1 MENKKEEVIEKT
13 IVTETESPQPS
24 SSAETTKESAAASE
38 DRQQRVVAR
47 NSIEAELMSESR
59 GRFHALSY
67 VGQTP
72 LSLSYS
78 VVHISPITIL
88 LSVNVSTEATVW
100 CGAWPLGE
108 EMNLKLLQASTP
120 GVVVSGRCL
129 FCHSSFGTH
138 HITSSLITHHSSFIT
153 SHSSL
158 ITSHHIITHHIT
170 HHCFHIITHHII
182 THHITHTLRLP
193 LLPHLLPHP
202 LHHLRRH
209 LLRLR
214 GHHLH
219 DREPL
224 LPSPEYHDQGEGV
237 CH

>member
-1 MENKKEEVIEKT
+1 M
-13 IVTETESPQPS
+13 TETESPQPS
-24 SSAETTKESAAASE
+24 SSAETTKESTAASE

-59 GRFHALSY
+59 GRFHALSCI
-67 VGQTP
+67 GQTP

-129 FCHSSFGTH
+129 LCHSSFGTH
-138 HITSSLITHHSSFIT
+138 HITHHSS
-153 SHSSL
+153 
-158 ITSHHIITHHIT
+158 HHIT
-170 HHCFHIITHHII
+170 RIS
-182 THHITHTLRLP
+182 TLTPQGHQSQANLQGASIPHDRGVRLP
-193 LLPHLLPHP
+193 
-202 LHHLRRH
+202 
-209 LLRLR
+209 
-214 GHHLH
+214 
-219 DREPL
+219 
-224 LPSPEYHDQGEGV
+224 Q
-237 CH
+237 

>member
-138 HITSSLITHHSSFIT
+138 HITSSLITSLITHHSSHHT
-153 SHSSL
+153 SHHSSL
-158 ITSHHIITHHIT
+158 ITHHSS
-170 HHCFHIITHHII
+170 
-182 THHITHTLRLP
+182 LRLP

>member
-1 MENKKEEVIEKT
+1 MESKKEEVIKKVKE
-13 IVTETESPQPS
+13 TETESPQPS
-24 SSAETTKESAAASE
+24 SSAEKTEESATASE

-59 GRFHALSY
+59 GRVIVVSC

-129 FCHSSFGTH
+129 FCHSSH
-138 HITSSLITHHSSFIT
+138 HITHHSSLITHHL
-153 SHSSL
+153 SL
-158 ITSHHIITHHIT
+158 IT
-170 HHCFHIITHHII
+170 
-182 THHITHTLRLP
+182 HTTQAP
-193 LLPHLLPHP
+193 ATT
-202 LHHLRRH
+202 
-209 LLRLR
+209 
-214 GHHLH
+214 
-219 DREPL
+219 
-224 LPSPEYHDQGEGV
+224 PSPPSRPPPPTTSPASATRAPPS
-237 CH
+237 

>member
-24 SSAETTKESAAASE
+24 SSAETTKESTAASE
-38 DRQQRVVAR
+38 DRQKRVVAR

-59 GRFHALSY
+59 GRFHALSCI
-67 VGQTP
+67 GQTP

-138 HITSSLITHHSSFIT
+138 HITSSLITSLLT
-153 SHSSL
+153 S
-158 ITSHHIITHHIT
+158 
-170 HHCFHIITHHII
+170 
-182 THHITHTLRLP
+182 
-193 LLPHLLPHP
+193 
-202 LHHLRRH
+202 
-209 LLRLR
+209 
-214 GHHLH
+214 
-219 DREPL
+219 
-224 LPSPEYHDQGEGV
+224 Q
-237 CH
+237 

>member
-24 SSAETTKESAAASE
+24 SSAETTKESTAASE
-38 DRQQRVVAR
+38 DRQKRVVAR

-138 HITSSLITHHSSFIT
+138 HITSSLITSLITHHSSH
-153 SHSSL
+153 HSSL
-158 ITSHHIITHHIT
+158 
-170 HHCFHIITHHII
+170 I

>member
-1 MENKKEEVIEKT
+1 M
-13 IVTETESPQPS
+13 TETESPQPS
-24 SSAETTKESAAASE
+24 SSAETTKESTAASE
-38 DRQQRVVAR
+38 DRQKRVVAR

-138 HITSSLITHHSSFIT
+138 HITSSLITSLITSQSSHHSSHHITHHITSLITSHHITHHITHHSSFIT
-153 SHSSL
+153 SQKKH
-158 ITSHHIITHHIT
+158 TTQITHHPPSALGKNNCRLGHSNVSFKSWMHSGQWNTSFFPCRQI
-170 HHCFHIITHHII
+170 FPLYS
-182 THHITHTLRLP
+182 THTLWYQRW
-193 LLPHLLPHP
+193 
-202 LHHLRRH
+202 
-209 LLRLR
+209 
-214 GHHLH
+214 
-219 DREPL
+219 
-224 LPSPEYHDQGEGV
+224 Q
-237 CH
+237 